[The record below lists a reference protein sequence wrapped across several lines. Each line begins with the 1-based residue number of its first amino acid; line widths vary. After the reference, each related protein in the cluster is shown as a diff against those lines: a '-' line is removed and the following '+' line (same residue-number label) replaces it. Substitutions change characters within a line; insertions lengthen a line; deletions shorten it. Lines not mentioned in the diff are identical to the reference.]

1 MTRVKQRCLIVQ
13 FQPNK
18 SADLVAAV
26 NKLNIPVYLSSMARG
41 LLGRESKLHMRQART
56 QALRTADFVLF
67 CGVVCD
73 FRLNYGQDINRKAFY
88 VSVNRDPIDL
98 R

>member
-1 MTRVKQRCLIVQ
+1 MTRVKQPCLIVQ

-41 LLGRESKLHMRQART
+41 LLGRESKCVQSL
-56 QALRTADFVLF
+56 V
-67 CGVVCD
+67 
-73 FRLNYGQDINRKAFY
+73 
-88 VSVNRDPIDL
+88 
-98 R
+98 